1 MTQFDDFKLSLSY
14 TYFEAFLSLGLHKW
28 DVVKNSQHQFFF
40 LLVFD
45 LTKNVVCK
53 NMILT
58 QFLNFSLP
66 QPLKMKLVTQ

>member
-1 MTQFDDFKLSLSY
+1 MWLKTHN
-14 TYFEAFLSLGLHKW
+14 T
-28 DVVKNSQHQFFF
+28 NFFF
-40 LLVFD
+40 LVVFD

-58 QFLNFSLP
+58 QFLDFSLP

>member
-1 MTQFDDFKLSLSY
+1 MTQFGDFKLSLSY

-58 QFLNFSLP
+58 QFLDLSLP